1 MREALARRKVTLATV
16 QDNREQACRA
26 FRSHVGK
33 VQTVKQK
40 LFAVRRIAKRCH
52 GQ

>member
-1 MREALARRKVTLATV
+1 MREALARRKVTLTTV
-16 QDNREQACRA
+16 QDNRKQTRRA
-26 FRSHVGK
+26 FGSHIGK
-33 VQTVKQK
+33 VQAVKQK